1 MGALLVRR
9 TPPSPGCRTRSPS
22 ERRLVTMMSRIAERR
37 GRDAALLERVVLVQ
51 TREVHALVKVAEA
64 LVCGEPFRLAR
75 QQIDLL

>member
-1 MGALLVRR
+1 
-9 TPPSPGCRTRSPS
+9 
-22 ERRLVTMMSRIAERR
+22 MMSRIAERR